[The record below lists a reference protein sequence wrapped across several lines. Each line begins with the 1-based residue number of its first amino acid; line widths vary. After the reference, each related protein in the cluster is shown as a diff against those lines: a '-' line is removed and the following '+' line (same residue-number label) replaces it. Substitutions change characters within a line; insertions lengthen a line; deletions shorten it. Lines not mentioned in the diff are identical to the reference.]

1 MIQFELLDVT
11 GISPVKQKSE
21 TEMSVFCNITV
32 GIVGM
37 PNEEKYKQFRSVHT
51 VEYVWAMGGSDVSAL
66 TGMTTFA
73 QNWVEENYQTID

>member
-21 TEMSVFCNITV
+21 TEMAVICNITV

-37 PNEEKYKQFRSVHT
+37 PNEDKYKQFKSVHT
-51 VEYVWAMGGSDVSAL
+51 VEYVWVMGGSDVSAL
-66 TGMTTFA
+66 TGMATFA